1 MDEVTATRMIGG
13 TPGKKRSMADYYP
26 TPADVTQAL
35 LDMLLIQPGTKVWEP
50 ACGGGHMVQV
60 LEANGLKVTATDI
73 ETGTDFLTAE
83 LPEGTEWIITNPP
96 FSLANEFIET
106 CIKHKRP
113 FALLTKSQFWHAK
126 KRYDLF
132 LHHPPRWILPLT
144 WRPDFNFLDRKEGE
158 RGNSLMDVCWCVWDG
173 APVFT
178 HYMPLRRPGED
189 KT

>member
-35 LDMLLIQPGTKVWEP
+35 LDFIHIPAGTNVWEP
-50 ACGGGHMVQV
+50 ACGGGHIVRV
-60 LEANGLKVTATDI
+60 LEANRLKVTGTDI

-83 LPEGTEWIITNPP
+83 LPEGVRWIITNPP
-96 FSLANEFIET
+96 FSMATEFIET
-106 CIKHKRP
+106 CARHNRP
-113 FALLTKSQFWHAK
+113 FALLMKSQFWHAR

-132 LHHPPRWILPLT
+132 LEHPPRYVLPLT

-158 RGNSLMDVCWCVWDG
+158 RGSPLMDVCWCVWDG
-173 APVFT
+173 MPAFT
-178 HYMPLRRPGED
+178 QYVPLRKPEEAKR
-189 KT
+189 